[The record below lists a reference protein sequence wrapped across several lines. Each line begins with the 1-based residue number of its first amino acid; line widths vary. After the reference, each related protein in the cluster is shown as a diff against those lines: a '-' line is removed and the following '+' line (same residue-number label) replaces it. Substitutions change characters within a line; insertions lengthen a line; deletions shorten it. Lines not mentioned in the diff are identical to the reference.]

1 MIVKNRI
8 KEVRTQK
15 NLTQNELANITGL
28 KRYSISDWE
37 TGRTEPDIESLKIIS
52 RVLNVTLDYLLYNDE
67 IENRQNSEL
76 TEEEQ
81 KELRLVKEFLIYKRG
96 K

>member
-8 KEVRTQK
+8 KEIRTQK

-81 KELRLVKEFLIYKRG
+81 KELSLVKEFLIYKRG